1 MMFFFFQDLDHELTN
16 PLWNRSLAEQFNGMG
31 TDRDSENS
39 ELMSILRAAAAVA
52 MQHLYPWQHSVQ
64 LGYQSLWIRLALG
77 SAY

>member
-1 MMFFFFQDLDHELTN
+1 MMVFFQGLDHELMT
-16 PLWNRSLAEQFNGMG
+16 PLWNKSMAEQLNGMG
-31 TDRDSENS
+31 TDRDSEKP

-64 LGYQSLWIRLALG
+64 FGYHSLWIRLGLG